1 MTFRAATDTRSAIVT
16 AILAEQDGGSG
27 AAKLRIYTGSQP
39 ANANTAASGTLLLE
53 FTLQD
58 PSGTVSGD
66 TLTIDVSPA
75 ITDDALDNGT
85 AGWGRVLDS
94 DNNAIWDGAVGAE
107 FTLSDASLETGQTV
121 TLTAGAIQH
130 GVG

>member
-1 MTFRAATDTRSAIVT
+1 MTFRAATDTRNAIVT
-16 AILAEQDGGSG
+16 AILGEMDGGSG

-39 ANANTAASGTLLLE
+39 ATANTAATGTLLLE

-66 TLTIDVSPA
+66 TLTIDVTPA
-75 ITDDALDNGT
+75 ITDDALADGT

-107 FTLSDASLETGQTV
+107 FTLSDTTLETGQTV
-121 TLTAGAIQH
+121 TLTAGTIQH
-130 GVG
+130 SVG

>member
-1 MTFRAATDTRSAIVT
+1 MTFRAADALRNDFVTDILTRMDAG
-16 AILAEQDGGSG
+16 AG
-27 AAKLRIYTGSQP
+27 AAKLRIYTGAQP

-58 PSGTVSGD
+58 PSGTVTGD
-66 TLTIDVSPA
+66 TLTIDVTPA
-75 ITDDALDNGT
+75 ITDDALADGT

-94 DNNAIWDGAVGAE
+94 DDNAVWDGAVGAE
-107 FTLSDASLETGQTV
+107 FTLSDTTLETGQTV
-121 TLTAGAIQH
+121 TLTAGSIQH